1 MKISYKC
8 DYALKVILYMSENRK
23 EYVHLEEVAKSQ
35 DIPRKFL
42 ELIFLELKK
51 GGFVDSKKGPNGGY
65 FLIKEP
71 KDILLGDIVKF
82 IEGSVYPI
90 SCVDP
95 ALPQSCLE
103 IKKCVFAP
111 VWKKVGDCI
120 SSIIDGVNFKD
131 LAVEAS
137 AKRQKDTLNYCI

>member
-8 DYALKVILYMSENRK
+8 DYALKVILYMSENK
-23 EYVHLEEVAKSQ
+23 SNFVHLEELSTTQ

-42 ELIFLELKK
+42 ELILLELKK

-65 FLIKEP
+65 FLLKEP
-71 KDILLGDIVKF
+71 KDIMLGDIVRF

-95 ALPQSCLE
+95 SMPKSCSE
-103 IKKCVFAP
+103 GRNCVFAP
-111 VWKKVGDCI
+111 VWKKIGDCI
-120 SSIIDGVNFKD
+120 SLIIDGVNFKD
-131 LAVEAS
+131 LALEAS
-137 AKRQKDTLNYCI
+137 KQRNEENLNYCI

>member
-8 DYALKVILYMSENRK
+8 DYALKVILFMSENRN
-23 EYVHLEEVAKSQ
+23 ELAHLEELSKTQ

-42 ELIFLELKK
+42 ELILLELKK

-65 FLIKEP
+65 FLLKDP
-71 KDILLGDIVKF
+71 KDISLGDVVKF

-95 ALPQSCLE
+95 SMPKSCAE
-103 IKKCVFAP
+103 TRKCVFAP
-111 VWKKVGDCI
+111 VWKKIGDCI

-131 LAVEAS
+131 LAVES
-137 AKRQKDTLNYCI
+137 AVKRKEENLNYCI

>member
-8 DYALKVILYMSENRK
+8 DYALKVILYMSENK
-23 EYVHLEEVAKSQ
+23 SKFVHLEELSKSQ

-42 ELIFLELKK
+42 ELILLELKK

-71 KDILLGDIVKF
+71 SEISLGDVVKF

-95 ALPQSCLE
+95 SQPQSCSE
-103 IKKCVFAP
+103 IRKCVFFP
-111 VWKKVGDCI
+111 IWKKIGDCI
-120 SSIIDGVNFKD
+120 SLIMDGVDFKE
-131 LAVEAS
+131 LAAEAS
-137 AKRQKDTLNYCI
+137 KKRKEENLNYCI

>member
-8 DYALKVILYMSENRK
+8 DYALKIILYMSENK
-23 EYVHLEEVAKSQ
+23 GEYVHLEEVSKTQ

-51 GGFVDSKKGPNGGY
+51 GGFVDSKKGPHGGY
-65 FLIKEP
+65 FLLKEP
-71 KDILLGDIVKF
+71 KDILLGDVVKF

-90 SCVDP
+90 SCVDTSMP
-95 ALPQSCLE
+95 KSCSEL
-103 IKKCVFAP
+103 KKCVFAP
-111 VWKKVGDCI
+111 VWKKIGDSIC
-120 SSIIDGVNFKD
+120 SIIDSVNFKD

-137 AKRQKDTLNYCI
+137 KKRNEENLNYCI